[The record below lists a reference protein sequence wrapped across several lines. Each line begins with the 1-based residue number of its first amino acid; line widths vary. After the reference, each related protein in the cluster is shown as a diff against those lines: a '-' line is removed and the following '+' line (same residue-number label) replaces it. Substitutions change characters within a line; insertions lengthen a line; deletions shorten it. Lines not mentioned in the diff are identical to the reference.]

1 VETRQHL
8 NALMEPWNIYPNG
21 VGTVEI
27 KPLSPRTR
35 EAKESIQHTG
45 INLVRRTI
53 RRRTGARELIEEDEP
68 VMGEMSRWQ
77 MEMIEF
83 NLLSSNFSGVDAAL
97 VEEIKV
103 MLKFFGVRS
112 SVKQLSRW

>member
-1 VETRQHL
+1 
-8 NALMEPWNIYPNG
+8 MEPWNIYPNG

-27 KPLSPRTR
+27 KQLSPRTR

-83 NLLSSNFSGVDAAL
+83 NLLLSNFSGVDAAL

-112 SVKQLSRW
+112 SVKQLSRWLVRVTLLEE